1 MDFIGISTWIFD
13 LMVLQ
18 LLPTFSILLLF
29 IGIVKTLQYLPDT
42 MRKYAEDQGKR
53 LKKSLK

>member
-18 LLPTFSILLLF
+18 LLPLFSTLLLF
-29 IGIVKTLQYLPDT
+29 IGIIKTIQYLPDT
-42 MRKYAEDQGKR
+42 MKRYAEEQGKR